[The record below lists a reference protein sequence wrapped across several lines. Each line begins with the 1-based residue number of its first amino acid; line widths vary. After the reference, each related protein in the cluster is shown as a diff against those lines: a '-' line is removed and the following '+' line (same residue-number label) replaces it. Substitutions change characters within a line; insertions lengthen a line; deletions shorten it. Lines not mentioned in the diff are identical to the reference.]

1 MKYVNK
7 TFINSVL
14 RFSVSEKPNLG
25 LRTILILNICMRLNM
40 KMHLGRSFWVGPI
53 RFDLKKYCF
62 EELSS
67 SSNFILN
74 FELI

>member
-1 MKYVNK
+1 
-7 TFINSVL
+7 
-14 RFSVSEKPNLG
+14 
-25 LRTILILNICMRLNM
+25 MRLNM

-74 FELI
+74 FELILSKANVNAETQKI